1 MGNYFASS
9 FDKGEL
15 VDMFSDYQLGELMPP
30 ANIKNF
36 FRDMSAFSSL
46 WEEQFTG
53 YIKEVVKK
61 GKNFVGPEVS
71 PDENFFGTRGR
82 SRAIYSELVNV
93 LNDKKTFD
101 STEKLMYKL
110 GNFTDSELELYFPEF
125 EKFIDVYKLYEN
137 KKVEELIKKLGFQGV
152 KIETG
157 LGTSVAEPTQTIFHL
172 FDSSQFRAIQ
182 PKYLGRRYSE
192 GPDSELISQPPILNI
207 GGYLP
212 LITDSLKFIKNKDYS
227 EPMTFDL
234 AKQRVQNI
242 EGLKELEKDYIIKY
256 LRSFDRDGI
265 TKQDML
271 DASAFYFDDLADI
284 TAITQPT
291 KTWYASNPSLI
302 SARKYDKSNKKLTQ
316 KLVRMNDGDEVLKD
330 VDMHIIQYAD
340 MYDMLRKNRTNLDEM
355 DEIASIYSQMESH
368 TEGYNNVLSF
378 AARSRRKDSEG
389 TDSFVIDQIQTD
401 LKQYLKDTPFTNS
414 AFKFPVLSILRE
426 AAQKGIKQVSLIDPI
441 SVNGIAGVQLNA
453 TKSNIIYGTPKFL
466 ELFPVLPSTLSVGV
480 NTSKGLGYKAFESV
494 VKDLGQNP
502 KDILTYKTYPEFKV
516 ASLTGRKNIEFP
528 EENVGYAKEASRF
541 LELRKLNQKGQ
552 LNSDESLEFVQLS
565 NNFKATGQGEVSRI
579 YGLLPVPDIKRAVQD
594 ELVDRRELFATDYP
608 YIYNNILKD
617 KRVDEMSYEELAE
630 ILNSKEYKFLLRNT
644 EFPAINKDAD
654 VDDHIIDIPLL
665 TIKLTD
671 ELVEM
676 LLEDTPIR
684 IRKRKGGKV

>member
-1 MGNYFASS
+1 
-9 FDKGEL
+9 
-15 VDMFSDYQLGELMPP
+15 
-30 ANIKNF
+30 
-36 FRDMSAFSSL
+36 
-46 WEEQFTG
+46 
-53 YIKEVVKK
+53 
-61 GKNFVGPEVS
+61 
-71 PDENFFGTRGR
+71 
-82 SRAIYSELVNV
+82 
-93 LNDKKTFD
+93 
-101 STEKLMYKL
+101 
-110 GNFTDSELELYFPEF
+110 
-125 EKFIDVYKLYEN
+125 
-137 KKVEELIKKLGFQGV
+137 
-152 KIETG
+152 
-157 LGTSVAEPTQTIFHL
+157 
-172 FDSSQFRAIQ
+172 
-182 PKYLGRRYSE
+182 
-192 GPDSELISQPPILNI
+192 
-207 GGYLP
+207 
-212 LITDSLKFIKNKDYS
+212 
-227 EPMTFDL
+227 
-234 AKQRVQNI
+234 
-242 EGLKELEKDYIIKY
+242 
-256 LRSFDRDGI
+256 GI

-565 NNFKATGQGEVSRI
+565 DNFKATGQGEVSRI

-594 ELVDRRELFATDYP
+594 ELVDRRELF
-608 YIYNNILKD
+608 
-617 KRVDEMSYEELAE
+617 
-630 ILNSKEYKFLLRNT
+630 
-644 EFPAINKDAD
+644 
-654 VDDHIIDIPLL
+654 
-665 TIKLTD
+665 
-671 ELVEM
+671 
-676 LLEDTPIR
+676 
-684 IRKRKGGKV
+684 